1 MFQRLIGG
9 LISVNYRS
17 NGNDLNFMNQDT
29 YQYYFESM
37 PENSIFMEYI
47 IFPLII
53 FLIILL
59 IYQFIKKRIMKDDK
73 NELESL
79 KLLQE
84 LLEKGTINDDEFK
97 KKKNKIISKW

>member
-1 MFQRLIGG
+1 
-9 LISVNYRS
+9 
-17 NGNDLNFMNQDT
+17 MNKDS
-29 YQYYFESM
+29 YQYFFESM

-84 LLEKGTINDDEFK
+84 LLEKGTINEDEFK
-97 KKKNKIISKW
+97 KKKNKIVSKW

>member
-1 MFQRLIGG
+1 
-9 LISVNYRS
+9 
-17 NGNDLNFMNQDT
+17 MNQDS

-53 FLIILL
+53 FLVILL
-59 IYQFIKKRIMKDDK
+59 IYQFLKKRIMNDDK

>member
-1 MFQRLIGG
+1 
-9 LISVNYRS
+9 
-17 NGNDLNFMNQDT
+17 MNQDT

-59 IYQFIKKRIMKDDK
+59 INQIIKKRIMKDDK

-84 LLEKGTINDDEFK
+84 LLEKGTINEDEFE
-97 KKKNKIISKW
+97 KKKNKIVSKW

>member
-1 MFQRLIGG
+1 
-9 LISVNYRS
+9 
-17 NGNDLNFMNQDT
+17 MNQDT

-84 LLEKGTINDDEFK
+84 LLEKGTINEFGFGS
-97 KKKNKIISKW
+97 ISNSLHIDLNATSSNGETNTI

>member
-1 MFQRLIGG
+1 
-9 LISVNYRS
+9 
-17 NGNDLNFMNQDT
+17 
-29 YQYYFESM
+29 M

-73 NELESL
+73 DELESL
-79 KLLQE
+79 KLLQD
-84 LLEKGTINDDEFK
+84 LLEKGTINEDEFQ

>member
-1 MFQRLIGG
+1 
-9 LISVNYRS
+9 
-17 NGNDLNFMNQDT
+17 MNQDS

-47 IFPLII
+47 VFPLII

-84 LLEKGTINDDEFK
+84 LLEKGTINEDEFK

>member
-1 MFQRLIGG
+1 
-9 LISVNYRS
+9 
-17 NGNDLNFMNQDT
+17 
-29 YQYYFESM
+29 M

-84 LLEKGTINDDEFK
+84 LLEKGAINEDEFK
-97 KKKNKIISKW
+97 KKKNKIVSKW

>member
-1 MFQRLIGG
+1 
-9 LISVNYRS
+9 
-17 NGNDLNFMNQDT
+17 MNQDS
-29 YQYYFESM
+29 YQYYFESI

-59 IYQFIKKRIMKDDK
+59 NYQFMRKRIMKDDK
-73 NELESL
+73 DELESL

-84 LLEKGTINDDEFK
+84 LLEKGTINEEEFK
-97 KKKNKIISKW
+97 KKKNKIVSKW

>member
-1 MFQRLIGG
+1 
-9 LISVNYRS
+9 
-17 NGNDLNFMNQDT
+17 
-29 YQYYFESM
+29 M

-73 NELESL
+73 DELESL

-84 LLEKGTINDDEFK
+84 LLEKGTINEDEFE
-97 KKKNKIISKW
+97 KKKNKIVSKW

>member
-1 MFQRLIGG
+1 
-9 LISVNYRS
+9 
-17 NGNDLNFMNQDT
+17 MNQDS

-59 IYQFIKKRIMKDDK
+59 IYQFIRKRIMKDDK
-73 NELESL
+73 DELESL

-84 LLEKGTINDDEFK
+84 LLEKGTINEDEFE
-97 KKKNKIISKW
+97 KKKNKIVSKW

>member
-1 MFQRLIGG
+1 
-9 LISVNYRS
+9 
-17 NGNDLNFMNQDT
+17 
-29 YQYYFESM
+29 M

-53 FLIILL
+53 FLIVLL

-73 NELESL
+73 DELESL

>member
-1 MFQRLIGG
+1 
-9 LISVNYRS
+9 
-17 NGNDLNFMNQDT
+17 MNQDS

-84 LLEKGTINDDEFK
+84 LLEKGTISEDEFK
-97 KKKNKIISKW
+97 KKKKKIVSKW

>member
-1 MFQRLIGG
+1 
-9 LISVNYRS
+9 
-17 NGNDLNFMNQDT
+17 MNQDT

-84 LLEKGTINDDEFK
+84 LLERGVINEDEFK

>member
-1 MFQRLIGG
+1 
-9 LISVNYRS
+9 
-17 NGNDLNFMNQDT
+17 MNQDN

-59 IYQFIKKRIMKDDK
+59 IYQFMRKRIMKDDK
-73 NELESL
+73 DELESL
-79 KLLQE
+79 KLLQD
-84 LLEKGTINDDEFK
+84 LLEKGTINEDEFK
-97 KKKNKIISKW
+97 KEA

>member
-1 MFQRLIGG
+1 
-9 LISVNYRS
+9 
-17 NGNDLNFMNQDT
+17 MNQDS
-29 YQYYFESM
+29 YQYYFESI

-73 NELESL
+73 DELESL

-84 LLEKGTINDDEFK
+84 LLEKGAINEDEFK
-97 KKKNKIISKW
+97 KKKNKIVSKW

>member
-1 MFQRLIGG
+1 MNLLKWLLENENSPFLWGG
-9 LISVNYRS
+9 L
-17 NGNDLNFMNQDT
+17 G
-29 YQYYFESM
+29 
-37 PENSIFMEYI
+37 
-47 IFPLII
+47 I

-84 LLEKGTINDDEFK
+84 LLEKGTINEDEFE
-97 KKKNKIISKW
+97 KKKNKIVSKW

>member
-1 MFQRLIGG
+1 
-9 LISVNYRS
+9 
-17 NGNDLNFMNQDT
+17 MNQDS

-53 FLIILL
+53 FLIVLL
-59 IYQFIKKRIMKDDK
+59 IYQFLKKRIMKDDK

-84 LLEKGTINDDEFK
+84 LLEKGTINEDEFK

>member
-1 MFQRLIGG
+1 
-9 LISVNYRS
+9 
-17 NGNDLNFMNQDT
+17 MNQDS

-37 PENSIFMEYI
+37 QENSIFMEYI

-53 FLIILL
+53 FLIVLL

-84 LLEKGTINDDEFK
+84 LLEKGTINEDEFK
-97 KKKNKIISKW
+97 KKKNKIVSKW

>member
-1 MFQRLIGG
+1 
-9 LISVNYRS
+9 
-17 NGNDLNFMNQDT
+17 MNQDS

-53 FLIILL
+53 FLVVLL

-73 NELESL
+73 DELESL

-84 LLEKGTINDDEFK
+84 LLEKGTINKGEFE